1 MRALSYDEYRSL
13 RRFPAFD
20 GLRAVAALMVIFFHF
35 DGQWPWVAGW
45 LGVHVFFVLS
55 GFLITTLMLRE
66 EATYGRV
73 SIRDFYLRR
82 AFRIIPAYYA
92 VIAISWLVWV
102 HLNNSPS
109 FDGALPYYLT
119 FTSDLRNGAPLVHTW
134 TIGVEQKFYLVWPLL
149 AFSTVLLRR
158 FRIVVTAG
166 LALGI
171 LIFLPNP
178 HGYAV
183 VHYFVLLLGCLL
195 AMVMHDR
202 RGFRVLSVLTH
213 PLAALVVA
221 AGFIA
226 FHLSLTT
233 TIHGLTE
240 QRLISLYAIALVL
253 LLPALLRGGLP
264 ARLLAN
270 PVLRFIGD
278 RSYSLYLVQVLA
290 AITAQALF
298 PKDPRGHVHMLITV
312 LIGLVI
318 ADVLYRWVEQP
329 MIQLGRRLT
338 GRRARQAPAEIGR
351 LQEPGRQEAP
361 SAGPRVPRARQ
372 RAVPDPAAGAG
383 GGEPGQVQVPAP
395 V

>member
-1 MRALSYDEYRSL
+1 
-13 RRFPAFD
+13 
-20 GLRAVAALMVIFFHF
+20 MVIFFHF
-35 DGQWPWVAGW
+35 DGRWTWVAGW

-66 EATYGRV
+66 EAAYGRV

-82 AFRIIPAYYA
+82 IFRIMPAYYV

-102 HLNNSPS
+102 HMGASPT
-109 FDGALPYYLT
+109 FDGTLIHQLT
-119 FTSDLRNGAPLVHTW
+119 FTSDVHTSSPLLHSW
-134 TIGVEQKFYLVWPLL
+134 TVGIEQKFYLVWPLL
-149 AFSTVLLRR
+149 AFSTMLLRR
-158 FRIVVTAG
+158 LRMVVTAV
-166 LALGI
+166 LAVGT

-221 AGFIA
+221 VAFVA
-226 FHLSLTT
+226 FHLTLTT
-233 TIHGLTE
+233 RIHGLTE
-240 QRLISLYAIALVL
+240 QRLISVYAIGLAL
-253 LLPALLRGGLP
+253 LLPAVLRGGLP
-264 ARLLAN
+264 ARVLAN

-312 LIGLVI
+312 AIGLVM
-318 ADVLYRWVEQP
+318 ADVMYRWVEQP
-329 MIQLGRRLT
+329 MIRLGRRLT
-338 GRRARQAPAEIGR
+338 ARERDARPEETPRI
-351 LQEPGRQEAP
+351 P
-361 SAGPRVPRARQ
+361 GPRVPAAAQ
-372 RAVPDPAAGAG
+372 PTVPVPTASAG
-383 GGEPGQVQVPAP
+383 
-395 V
+395 